1 VVATGIDA
9 QAMIGSQQPMTP
21 PAPEIRL
28 PDAAHKPRP
37 DQQRTTERTE
47 RAERAERIE
56 RAIRGDGRVPPGA
69 QASAAAAAAT
79 PIDAVESAA
88 RAAVAAAVMPGED
101 VTIRPLPPK
110 PSLFAEPIASDPEP
124 PAPAAFIPP
133 APERTARPPRMPRI
147 DELPV
152 PAQNQLRASRGEAA
166 SPEHPEKRRLGLLQR
181 LASVGLGRRE
191 GDETETP
198 ATARPAAPPVQRVA
212 ETRPAARAPARG
224 AESRPE
230 AVSEY
235 AKRPAHQALDQHGRQ
250 APVHNLND
258 DDQLEIPAFLRRQVT

>member
-1 VVATGIDA
+1 
-9 QAMIGSQQPMTP
+9 MIGSQQPMTP

-28 PDAAHKPRP
+28 PDAAHKLRP
-37 DQQRTTERTE
+37 DQQRTAERTE

-69 QASAAAAAAT
+69 QTSAAAAPAAAAT

-88 RAAVAAAVMPGED
+88 RAAVAAAVMPSGSGGD

-110 PSLFAEPIASDPEP
+110 PSLFAEPIASEPVPEP

-147 DELPV
+147 DELPL
-152 PAQNQLRASRGEAA
+152 PAQNELRASRGEA

-198 ATARPAAPPVQRVA
+198 ATARPAGHPVQRVA
-212 ETRPAARAPARG
+212 EPRPAPRAPTRG
-224 AESRPE
+224 AESRQPE

-235 AKRPAHQALDQHGRQ
+235 AKRPVQALDQHGTQ
-250 APVHNLND
+250 APVHNLSD